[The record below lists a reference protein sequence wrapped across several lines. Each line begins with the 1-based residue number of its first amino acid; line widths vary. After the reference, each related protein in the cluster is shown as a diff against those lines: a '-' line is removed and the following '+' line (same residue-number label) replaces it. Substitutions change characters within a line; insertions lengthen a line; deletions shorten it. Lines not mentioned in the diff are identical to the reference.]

1 MKDAQILGSD
11 IQFNNN
17 NNNNH
22 ELSTKLGQSNV
33 MVMVLYHG
41 GKVYLPFN
49 L

>member
-1 MKDAQILGSD
+1 MRDAQILGSD
-11 IQFNNN
+11 IQFN